1 MKINRIVIFIVCLCF
16 LVGCQSDSPEIVR
29 SDSLDSAKTEIH
41 FLTNIGAGKEI
52 PYFSVLIEEFENE
65 NKDIKILFESY
76 DVSGDNKTLSDLI
89 DQRIKNGKV
98 NDIVTMDVSNV
109 FDYASQGKLL
119 DLSDSEIAKSL
130 NIYARRDS
138 LVGGKI
144 MSLPL
149 SMTSYCMWVNMDIL
163 EKCQLTLPT
172 NWNEFLNCCK
182 VLKERGYQPL
192 VGTKNFPKLFILAG
206 LSEIY
211 MSKDSDA
218 IIEKLNQGEIQISQ
232 YAKVGLEHLYTL
244 LENDYLN
251 GEDALQYIPTD
262 AKKLFADQ
270 KGVFAIGT
278 TTGFEPDEFSFDV
291 SLIGIPGNDQMIALL
306 ASDRR
311 IVVMDDSEYKKDCE
325 TFLSYISHKNV
336 QETVTSDFGVISAY
350 EQDIDYKSID
360 SRMKS
365 IYKNIENNQ
374 VMLIQD
380 YNLKFEQWKN
390 LNAICNAALAS
401 KSIESQ
407 LEALDELQK
416 QAIAAH

>member
-1 MKINRIVIFIVCLCF
+1 MKINKIVTFIVCLCF
-16 LVGCQSDSPEIVR
+16 LVGCQSQSPEIIR
-29 SDSLDSAKTEIH
+29 SDSLETAKTKIH
-41 FLTNIGAGKEI
+41 FLASISTEKEI
-52 PYFSVLIEEFENE
+52 AYFSALIDEFENDYD
-65 NKDIKILFESY
+65 DIQILFESY
-76 DVSGDNKTLSDLI
+76 DVSGNNKTLSDLI
-89 DQRIKNGKV
+89 DQRVKNGKT
-98 NDIVTMDVSNV
+98 NDIITMDVSNV
-109 FDYASQGKLL
+109 FEYANQSKIL
-119 DLSDSEIAKSL
+119 DLSNSEIAKNL
-130 NIYARRDS
+130 NEYARRDS
-138 LVGGKI
+138 LVGGKV

-163 EKCQLTLPT
+163 KQCQLELPT
-172 NWNEFLNCCK
+172 NWAEFLNCCK

-218 IIEKLNQGEIQISQ
+218 IVEKLNQGQIPISQ
-232 YAKVGLEHLYTL
+232 YAKGGLEHLYTL

-251 GEDALQYIPTD
+251 GEEALQYIPTD
-262 AKKLFADQ
+262 AEKLFADQ

-278 TTGFEPDEFSFDV
+278 TSGFDPDDFSFDI
-291 SLIGIPGNDQMIALL
+291 SLIGIPGNDKMISLL

-311 IVVMDDSEYKKDCE
+311 IVVMDDSEYKDECE

-336 QETVTSDFGVISAY
+336 QEAVTDSFGTISAY
-350 EQDIDYKSID
+350 VHDIDYQNVD
-360 SRMKS
+360 SRMES

-390 LNAICNAALAS
+390 LNVICNEALAS

-407 LEALDELQK
+407 LEALDALQK
-416 QAIAAH
+416 QAITGD

>member
-1 MKINRIVIFIVCLCF
+1 MKVNKIVIFIVCLCF

-29 SDSLDSAKTEIH
+29 SDSLESAKTEIH
-41 FLTNIGAGKEI
+41 FLTNVGTRKEI
-52 PYFSVLIEEFENE
+52 SYFSALIEEFEADYN
-65 NKDIKILFESY
+65 DIRILFESY
-76 DVSGDNKTLSDLI
+76 DSNGNKAFSDLI

-98 NDIVTMDVSNV
+98 SDIVTMDVSNV

-119 DLSDSEIAKSL
+119 DLSDTKIAKSL
-130 NIYARRDS
+130 NTYARRDS

-163 EKCQLTLPT
+163 KKCHLELPT

-182 VLKERGYQPL
+182 VLKENGYQPL

-251 GEDALQYIPTD
+251 GEDALQHVPNDI
-262 AKKLFADQ
+262 KELFADQ
-270 KGVFAIGT
+270 KGVFAFKT
-278 TTGFEPDEFSFDV
+278 ADGFEPDEFSFDV
-291 SLIGIPGNDQMIALL
+291 SLIGIPGKDKMISLL

-311 IVVMDDSEYKKDCE
+311 IVVMDDSKYKEECE
-325 TFLSYISHKNV
+325 TILSYISHKNV
-336 QETVTSDFGVISAY
+336 QETITSDFGVISAY
-350 EQDIDYKSID
+350 EQDIDYKRID

-365 IYKNIENNQ
+365 IYENIENNQ

-390 LNAICNAALAS
+390 LNAICNAALES